1 MRRGDIPGYSQSD
14 VHLPSAG
21 KVEGVEGHLG
31 GGLSDGLSRQ
41 EAHRLAGIT
50 QRPLPLVVQQLPE
63 ADERHTH
70 IYTHRE
76 LNDAPKTQTGLRFK
90 KYCWPSGTCGCPR
103 CLGPSFPRSGGNSP

>member
-90 KYCWPSGTCGCPR
+90 KYCWPVRYLWVSTLSGP
-103 CLGPSFPRSGGNSP
+103 LLPSLWR